1 MKRTMGRVGVALGVA
16 ACVVGSCWVA
26 GAKEKKKAL
35 LPDYVLA
42 AKTVTVI
49 IDPTAG
55 IPVDDPGAHKTAL
68 DDVEKALMEWGRLKL
83 TMDPAQADLVIVVR
97 KGSDKAVQPTV
108 TGYPTNDR
116 PIIVQQTNDSIRI
129 GAQSGPPVGVPPD
142 QQGNVGQGRE
152 VGNSKDSFMVYQG
165 QVGQSTNPTADQT
178 PVWSYAD
185 QTPVWRY
192 VEKDGLKAPEVRAV
206 AEFKK
211 AVDEAV
217 KAQQA
222 RQKQQGQTTQAASK
236 P

>member
-1 MKRTMGRVGVALGVA
+1 MAQRMSRASLAFAGVATLVIA
-16 ACVVGSCWVA
+16 SCGIV

-42 AKTVTVI
+42 AQTVIVI

-55 IPVDDPGAHKTAL
+55 IPVDDPGANKTAL
-68 DDVEKALMEWGRLKL
+68 DDVEKTLMEWGRLRL
-83 TMDPAQADLVIVVR
+83 TMDLGQADLVIVVR
-97 KGSDKAVQPTV
+97 KGSDKVVQPTV
-108 TGYPTNDR
+108 TGYPPNDR
-116 PIIVQQTNDSIRI
+116 PVIVQQTDSSIRI

-142 QQGNVGQGRE
+142 QQGGVGQGRE
-152 VGNSKDSFMVYQG
+152 VGPSKDSFEVYR
-165 QVGQSTNPTADQT
+165 GQSWQPTYSVTNEE
-178 PVWSYAD
+178 
-185 QTPVWRY
+185 TPVWRY
-192 VEKDGLKAPEVRAV
+192 VEKDGLKEPDVKAV

-222 RQKQQGQTTQAASK
+222 RQKQQGSAQQASK

>member
-1 MKRTMGRVGVALGVA
+1 MAYGIRRAGLALGVA
-16 ACVVGSCWVA
+16 ACVAGSGWVA
-26 GAKEKKKAL
+26 TAKEKKRAL

-42 AKTVTVI
+42 AKTVIVI

-68 DDVEKALMEWGRLKL
+68 DNVEKALMEWGRLKL
-83 TMDPAQADLVIVVR
+83 IMDPAQADLVIVVR

-129 GAQSGPPVGVPPD
+129 AGQSGPPVGVPPE

-152 VGNSKDSFMVYQG
+152 VGQSKDAFEVYLG
-165 QVGQSTNPTADQT
+165 QNGRPTYSVTNDE
-178 PVWSYAD
+178 
-185 QTPVWRY
+185 TPVWRY
-192 VEKDGLKAPEVRAV
+192 VEKDGLKAPDVKAV

-222 RQKQQGQTTQAASK
+222 RQKQQGQTAQAATK